1 MVTAMARKTTKKKP
15 GAKKTTTVAK
25 TPAGPHSPDEV
36 AFGQTFFSRVLPGM
50 VAACPC
56 PPDQENACYV
66 HLGDGDR
73 LDVAEILAAADR
85 FVVLAVFDDGVG
97 RDGVP
102 RTDDDVGF
110 EAVPYELV
118 LRVSVRPAAKRGRFG
133 FHFPHE
139 ALAAAAAAAAV
150 PATNG
155 AATAKNGGGKRRAR
169 KR

>member
-1 MVTAMARKTTKKKP
+1 MVTPMARKTTKKKP
-15 GAKKTTTVAK
+15 AAKKTATTTK
-25 TPAGPHSPDEV
+25 TAGGTGSPDGV

-50 VAACPC
+50 VAASPC

-66 HLGDGDR
+66 LLGDGDR
-73 LDVAEILAAADR
+73 LDVAEIIAAADR
-85 FVVLAVFDDGVG
+85 FVVLAVFDDGPG
-97 RDGVP
+97 PDGIP

-139 ALAAAAAAAAV
+139 ALAAAAAA
-150 PATNG
+150 NG

>member
-1 MVTAMARKTTKKKP
+1 MVTPMARKTTTKKKP
-15 GAKKTTTVAK
+15 ATKQTPTTT
-25 TPAGPHSPDEV
+25 TGGPLSADAV

-150 PATNG
+150 TATNG
-155 AATAKNGGGKRRAR
+155 AATAKGGGGKRRAR